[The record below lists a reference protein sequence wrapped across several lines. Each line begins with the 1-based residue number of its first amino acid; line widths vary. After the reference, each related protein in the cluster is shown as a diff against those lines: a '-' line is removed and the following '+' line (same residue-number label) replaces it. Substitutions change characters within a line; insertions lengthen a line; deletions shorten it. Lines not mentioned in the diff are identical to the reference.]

1 MAERLEAETRALRA
15 GLLDAEAA
23 AQSGSEFLA
32 NMCHELRTPMN
43 GILGTLALLSET
55 ELTPEQARFVDTC
68 RRSGAG
74 LTRLL
79 EHMLEFA
86 RLEIGSI
93 PIVAAPIDLSA
104 LFDDVVRTT
113 RADALRRGLE
123 LNGHFG
129 AEVPCWVMGDAL
141 ALGQVVA
148 NLVGNA
154 IKFTERGY
162 VDLVVAA
169 EETSAEAVVLRV
181 VVRDSGI
188 GIPADQLDA
197 IFQRFSQVESTMTR
211 RFGGTGLGL
220 AICRELVERMGGRIA
235 VESEVGIGSTFTVTL
250 PLALAD
256 APDDEKELAAADTAV
271 PSTEDAPTSSLV
283 ASDLPR
289 PMDVPRPGMRPESRR
304 DRAPIEALVAEDNEV
319 NALVISRYLDR
330 LGCRVTRVTNGR
342 DAVARARS
350 HSFDVFFVDWRMP
363 VMDGLDAIRE
373 IRRLPD
379 HRRTPI
385 VAVTANAMPDDHRTC
400 LEAGADAYL
409 TKPLT
414 LEPLEALLDQW
425 FGEAD

>member
-1 MAERLEAETRALRA
+1 MRPLRRIIEAVAALGEGDLGRRTGIARTDELGDLALGVDRMAERLEAETRALRA

-220 AICRELVERMGGRIA
+220 AICREPRRTHGG
-235 VESEVGIGSTFTVTL
+235 GS
-250 PLALAD
+250 
-256 APDDEKELAAADTAV
+256 
-271 PSTEDAPTSSLV
+271 PS
-283 ASDLPR
+283 
-289 PMDVPRPGMRPESRR
+289 
-304 DRAPIEALVAEDNEV
+304 
-319 NALVISRYLDR
+319 
-330 LGCRVTRVTNGR
+330 
-342 DAVARARS
+342 RARS
-350 HSFDVFFVDWRMP
+350 ASGRP
-363 VMDGLDAIRE
+363 SRSRCSPSPTRPTT
-373 IRRLPD
+373 RRSWPQPTPPSPR
-379 HRRTPI
+379 RRTPPR
-385 VAVTANAMPDDHRTC
+385 ARSS
-400 LEAGADAYL
+400 
-409 TKPLT
+409 PLT
-414 LEPLEALLDQW
+414 FLDRW
-425 FGEAD
+425 TSRGPGCDPRADGTARRSRPSSPKTTRSTPW